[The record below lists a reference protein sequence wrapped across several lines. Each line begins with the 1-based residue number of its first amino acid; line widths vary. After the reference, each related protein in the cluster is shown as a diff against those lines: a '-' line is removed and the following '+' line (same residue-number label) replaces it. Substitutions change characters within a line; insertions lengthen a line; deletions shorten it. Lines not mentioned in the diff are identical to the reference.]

1 MIRTDKTFEEYTT
14 RMICL
19 SALSEGNRYSTPSDD
34 QKYVRSIHAHIGL
47 YYYGELTDEHKAG
60 ILNKITDDWKLIQ
73 DVNLKETVRLL
84 LED

>member
-1 MIRTDKTFEEYTT
+1 MLNTDKTFEQYTT

-19 SALSEGNRYSTPSDD
+19 SALSEGNRYSNPSDD
-34 QKYVRSIHAHIGL
+34 QKYVKSMHAHIGL
-47 YYYGELTDEHKAG
+47 YYYGELDDEHKVKV
-60 ILNKITDDWKLIQ
+60 LDKIKSDWNAIQ